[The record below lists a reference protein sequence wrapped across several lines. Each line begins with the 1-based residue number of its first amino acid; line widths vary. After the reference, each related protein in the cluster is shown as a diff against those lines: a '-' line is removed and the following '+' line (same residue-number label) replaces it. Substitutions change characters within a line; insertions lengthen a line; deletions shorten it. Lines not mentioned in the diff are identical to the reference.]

1 MGEIMNQAIFEQK
14 DALTFDDL
22 LIEPGY
28 SEVLPN
34 MVDVHA
40 WLTRDIR
47 LNIPLLSAAMDT
59 VTESRLAIALA
70 REGGIGIIHRNFPP
84 TEQARE
90 VEIVKRSESGMIL
103 DPITL
108 PPTATLAEA
117 EEIMAR
123 FHISGLPVVDMVTN
137 KLVGILTNRDTRF
150 TEPEDMSH
158 PVTAFMT
165 SEKLVTAKVGTT
177 LEQAKE
183 ILKTHRIEKL
193 PLVDAEGH
201 LKGLITVKDI
211 QKRLQYPNAAKD
223 ERGRLLVGAAVGVG
237 ADVDERIELLMEMG
251 VDVVVIDTAHGHSAG
266 VIKTIKRIKALH
278 KDLPVIAGNVV
289 TEEGTLA
296 LIEAGANAIKVGV
309 GAGSICTTRII
320 SGTGMPQLTAVY
332 RCAKVARPKGIPVIA
347 DGGVKY
353 SGDIV
358 KAIVAGADT
367 VMLGSL
373 LAGLQESPGEEI
385 LYGGR
390 QFKSY
395 RGMGSI
401 GALQGYG
408 KDRYGTGQG
417 GGKLVPEGV
426 EGMVPYKGTLDDY
439 VYQLIGG
446 LRSGMGYA
454 GAANLEDL
462 QTKTHLVRITG
473 AGLIESHPHDITITR
488 ESPNYQ
494 RGE

>member
-1 MGEIMNQAIFEQK
+1 MNQAIFEQIE
-14 DALTFDDL
+14 ALTFDDV

-28 SEVLPN
+28 SEVLPSE
-34 MVDVHA
+34 VDVHA
-40 WLTRDIR
+40 QLTREIC

-59 VTESRLAIALA
+59 VTDSRLAIALA

-84 TEQARE
+84 AEQAKE

-117 EEIMAR
+117 ESIMAR
-123 FHISGLPVVDMVTN
+123 FHISGLPVVIPTTN
-137 KLVGILTNRDTRF
+137 KLVGILTNRDIRF

-158 PVTAFMT
+158 LVSEFMT
-165 SEKLVTAKVGTT
+165 SDKLVTAKVGTT
-177 LEQAKE
+177 LEQAKV
-183 ILKTHRIEKL
+183 ILKQYRIEKL

-201 LKGLITVKDI
+201 LQGLITVKDI

-237 ADVDERIELLMEMG
+237 TDVEERIEHLVEKG
-251 VDVVVIDTAHGHSAG
+251 VDVVIIDTAHGHTAG
-266 VIKTIKRIKALH
+266 VMKTIRRIKALQPH
-278 KDLPVIAGNVV
+278 LAVIAGNVV
-289 TEEGTLA
+289 TEEGTQA
-296 LIEAGANAIKVGV
+296 LIDAGADAVKVGV

-332 RCAKVARPKGIPVIA
+332 RCAKVARPLGIPVIA
-347 DGGVKY
+347 DGGIKY

-358 KAIVAGADT
+358 KAIVAGANT
-367 VMLGSL
+367 IMLGNL
-373 LAGLQESPGEEI
+373 LAGLKESPGEEI
-385 LYGGR
+385 LYEGR

-395 RGMGSI
+395 RGMGSL

-408 KDRYGTGQG
+408 KDRYGTSQG
-417 GGKLVPEGV
+417 GPSKLVPEGV
-426 EGMVPYKGTLDDY
+426 EGMLPYKGTLDDF

-462 QTKTHLVRITG
+462 QTKTRLVRITG
-473 AGLIESHPHDITITR
+473 AGLVESHPHDITITR
-488 ESPNYQ
+488 EAPNYQ